1 MHIPS
6 EPEVGPYAFVT
17 PSFSKAQWTSWV
29 EIMGGGTEEEG
40 GGLGGKGA
48 LELFKVEFILNMF
61 DKAVAIKESGS
72 IRGGVKELEKLLEMF
87 FWETIEVLCCL
98 IQRGQ
103 HTTV

>member
-61 DKAVAIKESGS
+61 DKVVAVARGFVVIEESGS
-72 IRGGVKELEKLLEMF
+72 IRGGVKEKS
-87 FWETIEVLCCL
+87 C
-98 IQRGQ
+98 
-103 HTTV
+103 